1 MEKSDKFFIENPGC
15 LKLILSQDV
24 FEIVNPLG
32 FAKKKH
38 KVVGVCLW
46 QICLLMCGPVLITCL
61 LSYYVE
67 RMTLIKIWKNKGF
80 LKNVRRFKRF
90 GGKWYHFW

>member
-38 KVVGVCLW
+38 SGWSLSVANLPAHVWSSTDHMSL
-46 QICLLMCGPVLITCL
+46 ILLCGENDLN
-61 LSYYVE
+61 
-67 RMTLIKIWKNKGF
+67 KN
-80 LKNVRRFKRF
+80 LEEQRFSQKC
-90 GGKWYHFW
+90 

>member
-38 KVVGVCLW
+38 KVVGVCLSVANLPAHVW
-46 QICLLMCGPVLITCL
+46 SSTDHMSLILLCGENDLN
-61 LSYYVE
+61 
-67 RMTLIKIWKNKGF
+67 KN
-80 LKNVRRFKRF
+80 LEEQRFSQKC
-90 GGKWYHFW
+90 